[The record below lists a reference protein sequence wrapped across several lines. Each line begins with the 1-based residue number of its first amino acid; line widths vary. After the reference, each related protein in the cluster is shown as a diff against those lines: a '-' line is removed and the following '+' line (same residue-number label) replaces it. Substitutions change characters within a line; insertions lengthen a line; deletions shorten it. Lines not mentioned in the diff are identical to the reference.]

1 VLLDLRAGRY
11 PDPESFEQ
19 AVRGAASVI
28 GHLYRGGF
36 GPDLWAGEW
45 AAGLRSGNRFM
56 QSMEL
61 LATVRPTH
69 QIDLHGTVGRLQHSG
84 VGGGALVVV
93 TGRLDAAVLSALP
106 ILSADFARTVV
117 MAVTAPGDDAMI
129 RLQGT
134 GAIAVGAGPDAAWA
148 PAWRTAMELSWSI
161 ASAG

>member
-1 VLLDLRAGRY
+1 
-11 PDPESFEQ
+11 
-19 AVRGAASVI
+19 
-28 GHLYRGGF
+28 
-36 GPDLWAGEW
+36 
-45 AAGLRSGNRFM
+45 
-56 QSMEL
+56 
-61 LATVRPTH
+61 
-69 QIDLHGTVGRLQHSG
+69 